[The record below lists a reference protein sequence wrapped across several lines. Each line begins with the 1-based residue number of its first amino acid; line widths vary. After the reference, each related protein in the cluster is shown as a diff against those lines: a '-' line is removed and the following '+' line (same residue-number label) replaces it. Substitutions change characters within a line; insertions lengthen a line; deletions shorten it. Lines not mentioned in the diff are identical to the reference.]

1 VSPSSGT
8 ATLSANSSSTASLTI
23 TASSSAANHAPRLPW
38 TGGLI
43 AFGAVLAGVPLAR
56 RRKRVVAV
64 LLTALAI
71 TTLGFL
77 MSCGGGGSSTPPA
90 SPRSYTV
97 TVSGT
102 GGISSTI
109 AVTVQ

>member
-1 VSPSSGT
+1 MGIP
-8 ATLSANSSSTASLTI
+8 
-23 TASSSAANHAPRLPW
+23 
-38 TGGLI
+38 
-43 AFGAVLAGVPLAR
+43 FAR
-56 RRKRVVAV
+56 RRKRVIEV

-71 TTLGFL
+71 STLGFL
-77 MSCGGGGSSTPPA
+77 MSCGGGGGSSTPPV

-97 TVSGT
+97 TISGT

>member
-1 VSPSSGT
+1 
-8 ATLSANSSSTASLTI
+8 LSANGSSTVSLTI

-38 TGGLI
+38 TNGLI
-43 AFGAVLAGVPLAR
+43 AFGAVLVGVPLAR
-56 RRKRVVAV
+56 RRKRVMAV

-71 TTLGFL
+71 STLGFL
-77 MSCGGGGSSTPPA
+77 MSCGGGGGSSSTPPA

-97 TVSGT
+97 TISGT
-102 GGISSTI
+102 GGTSSTI

>member
-1 VSPSSGT
+1 
-8 ATLSANSSSTASLTI
+8 LTI
-23 TASSSAANHAPRLPW
+23 TASSSAANHAPKLPW

-43 AFGAVLAGVPLAR
+43 AFGAVLAGVPLVR
-56 RRKRVVAV
+56 RRKRVAAV

-71 TTLGFL
+71 STLGFL
-77 MSCGGGGSSTPPA
+77 ISCGGGGGSSTSPT

-97 TVSGT
+97 TISGT

>member
-1 VSPSSGT
+1 M
-8 ATLSANSSSTASLTI
+8 
-23 TASSSAANHAPRLPW
+23 PW

-43 AFGAVLAGVPLAR
+43 AFGAVLAGVPLVR
-56 RRKRVVAV
+56 RRKRVAAV

-71 TTLGFL
+71 STLGFL
-77 MSCGGGGSSTPPA
+77 MSCGGGSGSGTTSPT

-97 TVSGT
+97 TISGT
-102 GGISSTI
+102 GGITSTI